1 MPTLALDAASRGA
14 GMIARSIGTGRGVL
28 MTGAAGRLVFSNDIS
43 RDLELLEYG
52 LDASLDSP
60 LLPNAAVMN
69 ALQNLVRLATQLCGA
84 PFGVVNIISAGH
96 QHQIGA
102 WGVDPGVC
110 SREDSMCAKVFLSRE
125 KTVVPDASLDPRFAD
140 SPFVTGEIGR
150 VRFYASVPL
159 ETESGFVPGTLCV
172 FSEAAQELNPGQVDM
187 LEVLARQVVELLEL
201 QHRTAQ
207 LDKAYAELK
216 ESNARLAGFAGR
228 VSHDL
233 RSPLTTMLGYLE
245 MLQDDPQIHAVPGA
259 ADDLNKID
267 ASACRMLAMLEDVL
281 NYSRVGGCIQ
291 PEYVSLRT
299 AAREALQDLGV
310 ADQNMVE
317 VQDLTVYADG
327 GQLRT
332 LLQNL
337 VSNAM
342 NYPSPHRDLQIC
354 IGGVSNYH
362 GSTVFVADNGKGIAP
377 EDRAKVLEPLVR
389 LHREG
394 DGAGTGLGLAICNTI
409 AKAHGG
415 DLMLSETAGGGTT
428 VAFSFPAP

>member
-1 MPTLALDAASRGA
+1 
-14 GMIARSIGTGRGVL
+14 
-28 MTGAAGRLVFSNDIS
+28 MTGAAGRLAFSNDIG
-43 RDLELLEYG
+43 RDFELMEYG
-52 LDASLDSP
+52 LDPSLDSP
-60 LLPNAAVMN
+60 VLPNAAVMN
-69 ALQNLVRLATQLCGA
+69 ALQNLVRVASQLCGA

-110 SREDSMCAKVFLSRE
+110 SREDSMCAKVFLSQE
-125 KTVVPDASLDPRFAD
+125 KTVVSDASRDPRFAD

-159 ETESGFVPGTLCV
+159 ETSSGFVPGTLCV
-172 FSEAAQELNPGQVDM
+172 FSEAVQELSPAQVDM
-187 LEVLARQVVELLEL
+187 LEVLGRQVVELLEL

-207 LDKAYAELK
+207 LDRAYAELE

-245 MLQDDPQIHAVPGA
+245 MLQDDPRIQAVPGA
-259 ADDLNKID
+259 AQDLDMID
-267 ASACRMLAMLEDVL
+267 ASGRRMLATLEDVL
-281 NYSRVGGCIQ
+281 SYSRVGGGIR
-291 PEYVSLRT
+291 PEYVSVRH
-299 AAREALQDLGV
+299 AATEVMLDLGIN
-310 ADQNMVE
+310 DQNMVE
-317 VQDLTVYADG
+317 VQDLTIYADP

-337 VSNAM
+337 LCNAM
-342 NYPSPHRDLQIC
+342 NYRSPHRDLHIS
-354 IGGVSNYH
+354 ISGVSNYH
-362 GSTVFVADNGKGIAP
+362 GSTVLVADNGKGIPA

-394 DGAGTGLGLAICNTI
+394 DGAGTGLGLATCCSI

-415 DLMLSETAGGGTT
+415 DLLLSDTPGGGTT
-428 VAFSFPAP
+428 VAVSFPAG

>member
-1 MPTLALDAASRGA
+1 MA
-14 GMIARSIGTGRGVL
+14 
-28 MTGAAGRLVFSNDIS
+28 GAAGRLAFSNDID

-52 LDASLDSP
+52 LDPSLDSP

-69 ALQNLVRLATQLCGA
+69 GLQNLVRLATQLSDA

-125 KTVVPDASLDPRFAD
+125 KTVVPDASRDPRFAD

-150 VRFYASVPL
+150 VRFYASIPL

-172 FSEAAQELNPGQVDM
+172 FSEAAHELSPGQVDM
-187 LEVLARQVVELLEL
+187 LEVLAKQVVELLEL

-207 LDKAYAELK
+207 LDRAYAELT

-233 RSPLTTMLGYLE
+233 RTPLTTMLGYLE
-245 MLQDDPQIHAVPGA
+245 MLQDDPNIQAVPGA
-259 ADDLNKID
+259 ADDLDKID
-267 ASACRMLAMLEDVL
+267 ACGRRMLGMLEDVL
-281 NYSRVGGCIQ
+281 SYSRVGGGIQ

-299 AAREALQDLGV
+299 AVDEAMWDLGINEE
-310 ADQNMVE
+310 NMVE
-317 VQDLTVYADG
+317 VQDLRVYADK

-337 VSNAM
+337 LSNAM
-342 NYPSPHRDLQIC
+342 NYRSPNRDLRIR
-354 IGGVSNYH
+354 ISGASNYH
-362 GSTVFVADNGKGIAP
+362 GASVFVADNGKGIAA

-394 DGAGTGLGLAICNTI
+394 DGAGTGLGLATCSSI

-415 DLMLSETAGGGTT
+415 ELTLSETPGGGTT
-428 VAFSFPAP
+428 VAVSFPAD

>member
-1 MPTLALDAASRGA
+1 
-14 GMIARSIGTGRGVL
+14 
-28 MTGAAGRLVFSNDIS
+28 MTGAAGRLAFTEDVS

-52 LDASLDSP
+52 LDPSLDSP
-60 LLPNAAVMN
+60 LLPNAAVMD

-125 KTVVPDASLDPRFAD
+125 KTIVPDASRDPRFAD
-140 SPFVTGEIGR
+140 SPFVIGEIGR

-159 ETESGFVPGTLCV
+159 ETSSGFVPGTLCV
-172 FSEAAQELNPGQVDM
+172 FSEAAQELSPRQVDM

-207 LDKAYAELK
+207 LDRAYAELE

-228 VSHDL
+228 VSHDM
-233 RSPLTTMLGYLE
+233 RTPLTTMLGYLE
-245 MLQDDPQIHAVPGA
+245 MLQDDPEIRVVPGA
-259 ADDLNKID
+259 ADDLNKVG
-267 ASACRMLAMLEDVL
+267 ASGRRMLAMLEDVL
-281 NYSRVGGCIQ
+281 NYSRVGGKIQ
-291 PEYVSLRT
+291 PAYVSVQTVANEVML
-299 AAREALQDLGV
+299 DLGI
-310 ADQNMVE
+310 ADQNMVDM
-317 VQDLTVYADG
+317 QDVTVYADR

-337 VSNAM
+337 LSNAM
-342 NYPSPHRDLQIC
+342 NYRSAHRELRLC
-354 IGGVSNYH
+354 ISGTANYH
-362 GSTVFVADNGKGIAP
+362 GATILVADNGKGIAP
-377 EDRAKVLEPLVR
+377 EDWAKVLEPLVR
-389 LHREG
+389 LRRDG
-394 DGAGTGLGLAICNTI
+394 DGPGTGPGLATCSSI

-415 DLMLSETAGGGTT
+415 ELTLSETPGGGTT
-428 VAFSFPAP
+428 VAVSFPAG

>member
-1 MPTLALDAASRGA
+1 MAEAAE
-14 GMIARSIGTGRGVL
+14 
-28 MTGAAGRLVFSNDIS
+28 RLIFNDDVS

-52 LDASLDSP
+52 LDPSLHSP
-60 LLPNAAVMN
+60 LLPNAAVMT

-125 KTVVPDASLDPRFAD
+125 KTVVPDASRDPRFAG
-140 SPFVTGEIGR
+140 SPFVTGEIGK

-159 ETESGFVPGTLCV
+159 EAASGFVPGTLCV
-172 FSEAAQELNPGQVDM
+172 FSETAQELSPGQVDM
-187 LEVLARQVVELLEL
+187 LEVLAKQVVELLEL

-207 LDKAYAELK
+207 LDRTHAELK

-233 RSPLTTMLGYLE
+233 RTPLTTMLGYLE
-245 MLQDDPQIHAVPGA
+245 MLQEDPKIQSVPGA
-259 ADDLNKID
+259 ADDLEKID
-267 ASACRMLAMLEDVL
+267 ASGRRMLGMLDDVL
-281 NYSRVGGCIQ
+281 SYSRIGGGIQ
-291 PEYVSLRT
+291 PQYASLRT
-299 AAREALQDLGV
+299 AVSEAMWDLGMN
-310 ADQNMVE
+310 DQNLVE
-317 VQDLTVYADG
+317 VQNLSVHADR

-337 VSNAM
+337 LSNAR
-342 NYPSPHRDLQIC
+342 NYPSPHRDLQIR
-354 IGGVSNYH
+354 ISGTSNYH
-362 GSTVFVADNGKGIAP
+362 GSTVFVADTGKGIAP

-394 DGAGTGLGLAICNTI
+394 DGAGTGLGLATCSSI

-415 DLMLSETAGGGTT
+415 ELTLSETPGGGTT
-428 VAFSFPAP
+428 VAVSFPAG